1 MVLLLASC
9 GKDESTEP
17 EGDIIFRDQPAPQQ
31 AQHVSPVLL
40 TVSLNTVNMRIEPNM
55 NSGVVAKL
63 AHGSKLIWQ
72 HKVSKTTSP
81 VRLRG
86 VRYSDPWLYVKNGQE
101 QDGWVYAAT
110 VEVQTTTKEGKN
122 LSLRLMSGRINS
134 FFDEASIQSLITYQ
148 NDYIKA
154 QTSEQM
160 IKNSVAGEDL
170 KGRLNKILRKKIHV
184 DPKSKPDVS
193 WLDRVMPG
201 YKYVYDEKKKTYQLV
216 ADYAEM
222 LVKAQQTKGDEDD
235 KAFQQAMAK

>member
-1 MVLLLASC
+1 MTFFLVSC
-9 GKDESTEP
+9 GKDENTES
-17 EGDIIFRDQPAPQQ
+17 EGDIIFHDQAASQSM
-31 AQHVSPVLL
+31 QHVSPVLL
-40 TVSLNTVNMRIEPNM
+40 TVSLNTVNMRTEPNM
-55 NSGVVAKL
+55 NSAVVSKL
-63 AHGSKLIWQ
+63 AQGSKLIWQ

-110 VEVQTTTKEGKN
+110 VDVQTTTKEGKN

-160 IKNSVAGEDL
+160 IKNSVVGEDL
-170 KGRLNKILRKKIHV
+170 KAKLNKILRKKIHV
-184 DPKSKPDVS
+184 DPKSKPDVG

-201 YKYVYDEKKKTYQLV
+201 YDAVYDEKKKTYQLV

-222 LVKAQQTKGDEDD
+222 LIKAQQTKGDEDD
-235 KAFQQAMAK
+235 KVFQQAIGK